1 MFLATLYHFLSKGS
15 VGLGALPCR
24 VVFRYRKPKTR
35 SFGNLDRTRNDN
47 VEYYLIEK
55 ASHLVRNLFRQGR
68 TSVIHRQ
75 KNAEYIQTRIK
86 VSLNPL
92 HRIKKL
98 RNTLESVELTLDG
111 DEQLIGSNKGIDRQE
126 TQ

>member
-1 MFLATLYHFLSKGS
+1 MTTSNTILSKKPRTS
-15 VGLGALPCR
+15 FATCFDR
-24 VVFRYRKPKTR
+24 VVRP
-35 SFGNLDRTRNDN
+35 
-47 VEYYLIEK
+47 
-55 ASHLVRNLFRQGR
+55 
-68 TSVIHRQ
+68 VIHRQ

>member
-1 MFLATLYHFLSKGS
+1 MTTLIYHLNPK
-15 VGLGALPCR
+15 
-24 VVFRYRKPKTR
+24 KP
-35 SFGNLDRTRNDN
+35 RT
-47 VEYYLIEK
+47 
-55 ASHLVRNLFRQGR
+55 LVRNLVSIQGR